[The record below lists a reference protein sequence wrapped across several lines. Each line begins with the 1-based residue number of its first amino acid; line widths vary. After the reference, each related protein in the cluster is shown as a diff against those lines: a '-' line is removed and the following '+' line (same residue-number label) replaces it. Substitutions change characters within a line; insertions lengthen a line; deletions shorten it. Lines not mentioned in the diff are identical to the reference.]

1 MPRPIHSS
9 VIVITGAS
17 SGIGRAT
24 ALEFAKHNA
33 KLVLG
38 ARYEA
43 ALREVAE
50 DCQQLGGE
58 VVVVRT
64 DVTYESDIQALTRR
78 AIEAFGRLDVW
89 VNNAAVSVFGRFEKV
104 PMEVFRRVM
113 ETNLFGYIYG
123 ARAALPHFRDQGN
136 GNLINVSSV
145 VGVTGQ
151 PYTIPYTISKYAIR
165 GLSDSLRME
174 LYLDNA
180 SDIHVCT
187 VLPGSIDTPIFQHAA
202 NYTGRQVKPMTPVY
216 PAKQVAEAIVGL
228 VEKPQ
233 REVLVGQAA
242 YLQTLQKTLLPE
254 VFERM
259 MARQV
264 DQDHFLDYKSVPE
277 TDGNVLESMEDY
289 TGVSGNWLD
298 TDGRTTSDVWDM
310 AKQTAQK
317 IGLPISI

>member
-1 MPRPIHSS
+1 MPRPIQNS

-24 ALEFAKHNA
+24 ALELAKRNA
-33 KLVLG
+33 RLVLG
-38 ARYEA
+38 GRYEA
-43 ALREVAE
+43 ALREVAAE
-50 DCQQLGGE
+50 CEKLGTE
-58 VVVVRT
+58 AVVERT

-78 AIEAFGRLDVW
+78 AVETFGRLDVW
-89 VNNAAVSVFGRFEKV
+89 VNNAATSVFGRFEKI
-104 PMEVFRRVM
+104 PMEVFRRVI

-123 ARAALPHFRDQGN
+123 ARAALPHFRAQGN

-174 LYLDNA
+174 LELEQAAN
-180 SDIHVCT
+180 IHVCT

-202 NYTGRQVKPMTPVY
+202 NYTNRKTKPMTPIY
-216 PAKQVAEAIVGL
+216 PPQQVAEAIVGL

-233 REVLVGQAA
+233 REIVVGQAA
-242 YLQTLQKTLLPE
+242 YWQILQKTLVPD
-254 VFERM
+254 VFEPM

-264 DQDHFLDYKSVPE
+264 EQEHFQDYKSAPA
-277 TDGNVLESMEDY
+277 TDGNVFKSMEDY

-298 TDGRTTSDVWDM
+298 GDGRVLPDIGNMVR
-310 AKQTAQK
+310 QTAQK
-317 IGLPISI
+317 IGLTY

>member
-1 MPRPIHSS
+1 
-9 VIVITGAS
+9 VITGAS